1 MKKNFLII
9 ALVFLISSCGYQPV
23 NLENYE
29 ELTIKEI
36 KILKASK
43 LNNKIKKILI
53 SYSKPNKNIVLLELD
68 SKKNINIK
76 SKDTKGNALIYE
88 LQITTN
94 ILLKKNGKTF
104 VKSLNES
111 FIYNTK
117 DNQFSLKQY
126 EKDIEKNL
134 INKLVKEILVFI
146 TNSN

>member
-23 NLENYE
+23 DLGNYE

-36 KILKASK
+36 KILKAST

-53 SYSKPNKNIVLLELD
+53 SYSKPSKNIILLELD

-111 FIYNTK
+111 FIYNTR

-134 INKLVKEILVFI
+134 INKIVKKILVFI
-146 TNSN
+146 TKSN

>member
-1 MKKNFLII
+1 MKKSFLII
-9 ALVFLISSCGYQPV
+9 ALVFLIYGCGYQPV
-23 NLENYE
+23 DLGNYE

-36 KILKASK
+36 KILKASA
-43 LNNKIKKILI
+43 LNNKIKKNLI
-53 SYSKPNKNIVLLELD
+53 SYSKPDKNIVLLELD
-68 SKKNINIK
+68 SKKDINIK
-76 SKDTKGNALIYE
+76 SKDTKGNALIYK

-134 INKLVKEILVFI
+134 INKIVKEILVFI
-146 TNSN
+146 TKSN

>member
-9 ALVFLISSCGYQPV
+9 ALVFLICGCGYQPV
-23 NLENYE
+23 DLGNYE

-36 KILKASK
+36 KILKAST
-43 LNNKIKKILI
+43 LNNKIKKNLI
-53 SYSKPNKNIVLLELD
+53 SFSKPKKNTVLLELD

-94 ILLKKNGKTF
+94 IILKKNGKTF
-104 VKSLNES
+104 EKSLNES

-117 DNQFSLKQY
+117 DNKFSLRQY

-134 INKLVKEILVFI
+134 INKLVKKILVFI

>member
-53 SYSKPNKNIVLLELD
+53 SYSKPNKNIILLELD

-94 ILLKKNGKTF
+94 IILKKNGKTF

>member
-9 ALVFLISSCGYQPV
+9 ALVFLISSCGYQPID
-23 NLENYE
+23 LENYE

-36 KILKASK
+36 KILKAST
-43 LNNKIKKILI
+43 LNNKIKKNLI
-53 SYSKPNKNIVLLELD
+53 SFSKPKKNTVLLELD

-134 INKLVKEILVFI
+134 INKIVKEILVFI
-146 TNSN
+146 TKSN

>member
-23 NLENYE
+23 DLENYE

-53 SYSKPNKNIVLLELD
+53 SYSKPNKNIILLELD

>member
-9 ALVFLISSCGYQPV
+9 ALVFLISGCGYQPV
-23 NLENYE
+23 NLGNYE

-36 KILKASK
+36 KILKASA
-43 LNNKIKKILI
+43 LNNKIKKNLI
-53 SYSKPNKNIVLLELD
+53 SYSRPNKNIVLLELD
-68 SKKNINIK
+68 SKKDINIK
-76 SKDTKGNALIYE
+76 SKDTKGNALIYK

-134 INKLVKEILVFI
+134 INKIVKKILVFI
-146 TNSN
+146 TKSN

>member
-53 SYSKPNKNIVLLELD
+53 SYSKPNKNIILLELD

>member
-23 NLENYE
+23 DLENYE

-53 SYSKPNKNIVLLELD
+53 SYSKPNKNIILLELD

-111 FIYNTK
+111 FIYNTR

-134 INKLVKEILVFI
+134 INKIVKKILVFI
-146 TNSN
+146 TKSN

>member
-9 ALVFLISSCGYQPV
+9 ALVFLICGCGYQPV
-23 NLENYE
+23 DLENYE

-36 KILKASK
+36 KILKAST
-43 LNNKIKKILI
+43 LNNKIKKNLI
-53 SYSKPNKNIVLLELD
+53 SFSKPKKNTVLLELD

-94 ILLKKNGKTF
+94 IILKKNGKTF

-117 DNQFSLKQY
+117 DNIFSLRQY